1 MYQIFHFSSIC
12 TNLRALTSI
21 INANVVKTFLNKS
34 IYWIYQ
40 IIQHTV
46 LLKILFRIRLGYT
59 QYDVGILTGKYLGT
73 FLSQTTVSRFESLN
87 LSYRNMLKLRFILE
101 KWMMV
106 RISVT
111 KYNYKP
117 LKPLDCSQMVN
128 RMKLAI
134 E

>member
-1 MYQIFHFSSIC
+1 MYKIFHFSIIC
-12 TNLRALTSI
+12 TNLQALTSI
-21 INANVVKTFLNKS
+21 IIANVVKTFLNKS
-34 IYWIYQ
+34 ISWIYQ
-40 IIQHTV
+40 MIQDTV

-59 QYDVGILTGKYLGT
+59 QYDVGISTGKYLGT

-117 LKPLDCSQMVN
+117 LKPLDCS
-128 RMKLAI
+128 
-134 E
+134 

>member
-1 MYQIFHFSSIC
+1 MYKIFHFSSIC
-12 TNLRALTSI
+12 TNLRALTMPM
-21 INANVVKTFLNKS
+21 TFLNKS
-34 IYWIYQ
+34 ISWIYQ
-40 IIQHTV
+40 MIQDTV

-59 QYDVGILTGKYLGT
+59 QYDVGISTGKYLGT

>member
-1 MYQIFHFSSIC
+1 MYKIFHFSSIC
-12 TNLRALTSI
+12 TNLRALTMPM
-21 INANVVKTFLNKS
+21 TFLNKS
-34 IYWIYQ
+34 ISWIYQ
-40 IIQHTV
+40 MIQDTV

-59 QYDVGILTGKYLGT
+59 QYDVGISTGKYLGT

-101 KWMMV
+101 KWMMA

-117 LKPLDCSQMVN
+117 LKPLDCS
-128 RMKLAI
+128 
-134 E
+134 

>member
-1 MYQIFHFSSIC
+1 MFTLYSLEDLELFSIRFRKQRKVF
-12 TNLRALTSI
+12 TERLN
-21 INANVVKTFLNKS
+21 NVSDSTFQVSVQKHILDLPV
-34 IYWIYQ
+34 
-40 IIQHTV
+40 TV

-59 QYDVGILTGKYLGT
+59 QYDVGISTGKYLGT

-117 LKPLDCSQMVN
+117 LKPLDCS
-128 RMKLAI
+128 
-134 E
+134 